1 MQDFKNNSDKTGTT
15 YGYANGF
22 TQRLN
27 NGNFFSRATG
37 PVQRL
42 ITVHQGLDTT
52 QVAFSEDLPNDMTET
67 DYFVYLDNR
76 LGTLVNADG
85 TQLAPIYIDD
95 DNIATYLISTSNGDN
110 ASNFKPISGNPTD
123 TTSPTNA
130 IAGPYNKQALQFSV
144 RASDNLAYSD
154 FLFEK
159 FGNTADSVELASVYN
174 TVYNIDT
181 DIRVSGVKTGY
192 NLNVPLRFVKVK
204 TF

>member
-1 MQDFKNNSDKTGTT
+1 MGTVV
-15 YGYANGF
+15 
-22 TQRLN
+22 
-27 NGNFFSRATG
+27 S
-37 PVQRL
+37 
-42 ITVHQGLDTT
+42 
-52 QVAFSEDLPNDMTET
+52 
-67 DYFVYLDNR
+67 
-76 LGTLVNADG
+76 ADG
-85 TQLAPIYIDD
+85 TELDPVFIDD

-110 ASNFKPISGNPTD
+110 ATNFQAIRAPNASD
-123 TTSPTNA
+123 TSSPSPA
-130 IAGPYNKQALQFSV
+130 IEGPYNRQALRFSV

-159 FGNTADSVELASVYN
+159 FGNTSDSADSSAYN